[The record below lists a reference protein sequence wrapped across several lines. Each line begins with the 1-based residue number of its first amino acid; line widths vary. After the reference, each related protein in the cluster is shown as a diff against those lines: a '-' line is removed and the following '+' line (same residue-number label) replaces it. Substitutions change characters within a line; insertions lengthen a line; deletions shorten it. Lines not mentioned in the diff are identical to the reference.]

1 VKSWKTRQGRK
12 TIFIFIFPL
21 QTICM
26 ANSAHTTWEKEVS
39 ALALFIAVPQA
50 IASPIIVAI
59 EHSLHP
65 HNTFFDLKEILDFLL
80 ISFPLTLSIAILF
93 VIIEKGEFS
102 PGALLLIVGGAALL
116 SNLLHGIVQQI
127 PSVDVNKTFNE
138 TFTRTDIGGNSAV
151 FIFVKKIFGIYWK
164 NFGPLLFIQS
174 CCIGLYAG
182 YRYTRIRDKK
192 ETEKHKARP

>member
-1 VKSWKTRQGRK
+1 MSN
-12 TIFIFIFPL
+12 P
-21 QTICM
+21 
-26 ANSAHTTWEKEVS
+26 AHTTFEKEVS
-39 ALALFIAVPQA
+39 ALALFISVPQA
-50 IASPIIVAI
+50 IASPIMVAI

-65 HNTFFDLKEILDFLL
+65 HNIFFDVKEILDFML

-102 PGALLLIVGGAALL
+102 PGSLLLIVGGAALL

-127 PSVDVNKTFNE
+127 PSLDVNKTFTE
-138 TFTRTDIGGNSAV
+138 TFTRTEIGGNSAV

-164 NFGPLLFIQS
+164 IFGPVLFIQS

-182 YRYTRIRDKK
+182 YRYVGIRDKK
-192 ETEKHKARP
+192 ETKIKNESARL